1 MKFSIKEIMECE
13 LKIDWA
19 THEAAKYACENW
31 HYSKCLPV
39 GKLVKVGVWEKGRF
53 IGVVL
58 FGRGANKNMLKPFG
72 LNQDQGCELVRVALK
87 KHITPVSRI
96 LSISLKMLKQ
106 SNKNLRMVV
115 SYADSHQGHH
125 GGIYQA
131 GNWIYDNDVKLDGL
145 IVNGKLMHRKSI
157 YSKYGFN
164 SVEKLKKIGI
174 NCKWATVK
182 PKHRYLMPLD
192 KHMRKK
198 IMFLAKPYPKR
209 AQNIDS
215 DVSSYQD
222 EKGSAN
228 LTCAL
233 QLS

>member
-1 MKFSIKEIMECE
+1 
-13 LKIDWA
+13 
-19 THEAAKYACENW
+19 
-31 HYSKCLPV
+31 
-39 GKLVKVGVWEKGRF
+39 
-53 IGVVL
+53 L

-131 GNWIYDNDVKLDGL
+131 GNWIYDHDVKLDGL

-174 NCKWATVK
+174 NCKWATGK

-198 IMFLAKPYPKR
+198 IMCLAKPYPKS

>member
-1 MKFSIKEIMECE
+1 
-13 LKIDWA
+13 
-19 THEAAKYACENW
+19 
-31 HYSKCLPV
+31 
-39 GKLVKVGVWEKGRF
+39 
-53 IGVVL
+53 
-58 FGRGANKNMLKPFG
+58 
-72 LNQDQGCELVRVALK
+72 
-87 KHITPVSRI
+87 
-96 LSISLKMLKQ
+96 
-106 SNKNLRMVV
+106 
-115 SYADSHQGHH
+115 
-125 GGIYQA
+125 
-131 GNWIYDNDVKLDGL
+131 VKLDGL

-174 NCKWATVK
+174 NCKWATGK